1 MGFLLAGEVFTSAHI
16 AATAAISGA
25 LTFLASLVVV
35 GRRGPA
41 LTESF
46 VIGALTTAAV
56 FLWRKSA
63 NLPQLNTD
71 GLNGFSANDWLAPT
85 ITYLWLSLYR
95 NLRPPRDPRSYGK
108 AQALATI
115 IAFAVNVITI

>member
-1 MGFLLAGEVFTSAHI
+1 MGVLLAGEVFTSAHI
-16 AATAAISGA
+16 AATALISGGLA
-25 LTFLASLVVV
+25 FLASLLVV

-41 LTESF
+41 LTESLM
-46 VIGALTTAAV
+46 IGVLTTAAV

-71 GLNGFSANDWLAPT
+71 GLHGFSANDWLAPT
-85 ITYLWLSLYR
+85 LTYLWLSVYR

-115 IAFAVNVITI
+115 VALAVNVITI